1 MAMTG
6 QDIYDNFHQHARGT
20 SSWQGAQHAAAQ
32 ISQEL
37 PGQAVRIKR
46 LQDAMEAAWTGNA
59 ADAAQRG
66 VTPLALE
73 HLNVA
78 DDLHAT
84 QDLMSRQAASF
95 HQAANAVRPMPPEPT
110 MQDPLAAIAAGQTPD
125 TMLAQVTRY
134 NTLAQHNVD
143 AMTTYAGASRYNTQN
158 MPATYGTLA
167 DNPVTITIHPTPG
180 NGTSTG
186 PSGPTT
192 SRRPGRPTTPG
203 GITPAG
209 GQSPPPDL
217 AGPAAPSG
225 GVSAPAAPGD
235 PGRGGDSTGTSGTG
249 GAAAGTSI
257 GGAVGTG
264 RGGDGAVSGGPGL
277 VGAPMLGDP
286 AKNLV
291 GRLGSGGVG
300 EAVKARPDV
309 RGGLG
314 EPGGGLGRLGA
325 GPAGGSGEGEPVG
338 ATPPDRGGQ
347 SAVGRGVSDSAVVE
361 QEAVGGRSGGQA
373 QGEAGLP
380 GVGVPASGQRG
391 ERDDD
396 HHRTYPVVTDLE
408 TVFSSGIL
416 KVAPEV
422 FGESP
427 QQRAARHEREAEG
440 DH

>member
-1 MAMTG
+1 MAMNG

-143 AMTTYAGASRYNTQN
+143 VMTTYAGASRYNTQN
-158 MPATYGTLA
+158 MPAAYGTLA

-192 SRRPGRPTTPG
+192 SRRPGRPTTSG
-203 GITPAG
+203 GITHAG

-225 GVSAPAAPGD
+225 GVSAPAAPSD
-235 PGRGGDSTGTSGTG
+235 PGSGGDLTGTSGTD
-249 GAAAGTSI
+249 GAAGGTST

-264 RGGDGAVSGGPGL
+264 QSGDGAAGGDPGL
-277 VGAPMLGDP
+277 MVGAPTLSDP

-291 GRLGSGGVG
+291 GRPGSGGVG
-300 EAVKARPDV
+300 EAVKAGPDV

-314 EPGGGLGRLGA
+314 EPDGGPGRLGA
-325 GPAGGSGEGEPVG
+325 GPAGGSGEGEPAG

-347 SAVGRGVSDSAVVE
+347 SAVGRGVSDSAAAE
-361 QEAVGGRSGGQA
+361 QEAVSGRSGGQA
-373 QGEAGLP
+373 AGEAGLS
-380 GVGVPASGQRG
+380 GVPAGGQRG
-391 ERDDD
+391 DRDDD
-396 HHRTYPVVTDLE
+396 HHRTYPVVTDPE
-408 TVFSSGIL
+408 TVFSSGIP